1 MPADGAADRSWRAL
15 VASGGTIPIAD
26 LASATGY
33 TRQHLARVVT
43 ALAGCTPTELVVG
56 HVPFVQ
62 DVETAGR

>member
-1 MPADGAADRSWRAL
+1 VTIGQVAAAC
-15 VASGGTIPIAD
+15 
-26 LASATGY
+26 GY
-33 TRQHLARVVT
+33 TDHAHLIRDVT